1 MQPEKKLN
9 FKEQLKKVE
18 SNVNKTIGIIC
29 KLQNILPRST
39 LLTIYKSVSQK
50 FYEKIPF
57 HDVFSKCV
65 YSLSTSQF
73 FCSGNPISHI
83 LEANNSWLSWT
94 RGNCYIGKMPVLE
107 QSIWFFKL
115 FLTWFTFKHFQRVT
129 IHYFNYL

>member
-1 MQPEKKLN
+1 MQPDKKLN

-73 FCSGNPISHI
+73 FLFGKPYFTYS
-83 LEANNSWLSWT
+83 
-94 RGNCYIGKMPVLE
+94 RGK
-107 QSIWFFKL
+107 
-115 FLTWFTFKHFQRVT
+115 
-129 IHYFNYL
+129 